1 MKGWWSAGGSPAKVN
16 ALKARGLISH
26 WPPRRRFTARRYIY
40 VSHMCARSKEAYCV
54 LIFFF
59 NWFLKKA
66 ILVWSC
72 TIIAIF
78 KDFWNKLTLSS
89 YGDTKWHCE
98 ETLKNTLIP
107 FASLSL
113 SFHHQYILLNISLPI
128 LNESFFITTAL
139 SFFFAPLSNIYSW
152 FRELK

>member
-40 VSHMCARSKEAYCV
+40 VSHMYARSKEAYCV
-54 LIFFF
+54 LIFSF

-78 KDFWNKLTLSS
+78 KDFWNKLALSS

-113 SFHHQYILLNISLPI
+113 FPSSIYFAEY
-128 LNESFFITTAL
+128 
-139 SFFFAPLSNIYSW
+139 FFAYSKRIFLYYHCPFFL
-152 FRELK
+152 FRSSL